1 MKKQLSLAL
10 AGALFI
16 GCMGCG
22 DKKADAVKTY
32 SDIVL
37 ASYEDSLSTAQ
48 ALQTAVDAF
57 VAGPTEATLQA
68 AKDAWLAS
76 RVPYLQTEVYRF
88 YDGPIDNTDGPE
100 GMLNAWPLDE
110 HYIDYTTD
118 DAAAGIINNTNQTID
133 AASLRDLNE
142 KDGDANIATGYH
154 AVEFLLWGQDLS
166 ETGPGARPHT
176 DYLDGAA
183 NYERRALYLKTAA
196 AMIVEDL
203 QTLVNAWKADAAYRT
218 EFEGAESKEGVR
230 RIMTGMIVLSGFETG
245 GERLKTA
252 YDNMD
257 QEDEHSCFSDNTH
270 VDMIEDVRGVQNVW
284 LGSYTRVDGS
294 KVEGASLKDAIADV
308 DSALA
313 DRLTSEIA
321 DSLAKANDLPTPFD
335 QAIASG
341 NEAGRAKVMALITA
355 LRTQESTMEEIFQLL
370 ELTIPQ
376 PE

>member
-1 MKKQLSLAL
+1 MKSHLSLAL
-10 AGALFI
+10 VGLTFI

-22 DKKADAVKTY
+22 DKQADAVKTY
-32 SDIVL
+32 SEIVL

-48 ALQTAVDAF
+48 ALQAAADAL
-57 VAGPTEATLQA
+57 VATPSEATLQA

-88 YDGPIDNTDGPE
+88 YDGPIDNATDGPE

-110 HYIDYTTD
+110 HYIDYTTE
-118 DAAAGIINNTNQTID
+118 DATAGIINGDQTID

-183 NYERRALYLKTAA
+183 NYERRGLYLKTAA

-203 QTLVNAWKADAAYRT
+203 QTLVNAWKVDATYRKDI
-218 EFEGAESKEGVR
+218 EDAESKEGVR

-294 KVEGASLKDAIADV
+294 KVEGPSLKDAIADV

-341 NEAGRAKVMALITA
+341 NDAGRAKVMALITA
-355 LRTQESTMEEIFQLL
+355 LRTQEATLEEIFQLL

>member
-1 MKKQLSLAL
+1 
-10 AGALFI
+10 
-16 GCMGCG
+16 MGCG
-22 DKKADAVKTY
+22 DKQADAVKTY
-32 SDIVL
+32 SEIVL

-48 ALQTAVDAF
+48 ALQTAVDAL
-57 VAGPTEATLQA
+57 VATPSEATLQA

-88 YDGPIDNTDGPE
+88 YDGPIDNATDGPE

-110 HYIDYTTD
+110 HYIDYTTE
-118 DAAAGIINNTNQTID
+118 DATAGIVNSDQTID
-133 AASLRDLNE
+133 AAGLRDLNE

-176 DYLDGAA
+176 DYLDSAA
-183 NYERRALYLKTAA
+183 NHDRRGLYLKTAA

-203 QTLVNAWKADAAYRT
+203 QTLVNAWKVDATYRKDI
-218 EFEGAESKEGVR
+218 EDAESKEGVR

-294 KVEGASLKDAIADV
+294 KVEGSSLKDAIADV

-355 LRTQESTMEEIFQLL
+355 LRTQEATLEEIFQLL